1 MTFMASGF
9 LYERSKYRAID
20 MFPF

>member
-1 MTFMASGF
+1 MASGF

>member
-1 MTFMASGF
+1 MASGF
-9 LYERSKYRAID
+9 LYERSEYRAID